1 MDKEEG
7 VSVTAEENPDIE
19 IDIIDDTPEADK
31 GRPVAK
37 ETGDASEVE
46 DGDEDDELDKY
57 SGSVQKRI
65 KKLTKGFNDER
76 RAKEAAVRE
85 REEAVKFAQHQFETT
100 KKLQKQLSEGSEVL
114 VNTSR
119 EAADQQM
126 EAAKRGF
133 KDAYDSGDSDKI
145 ADAQEA
151 ISKATLKKDQ
161 SSALRPLQF
170 EEDPVYNQP
179 QEQQVPT
186 PDTKALDWQEEN
198 EWFGTDKAMTGFALG
213 LHTELVEAGID
224 PRTNKYYEKV
234 NARMREVFPGSFP
247 SESDPV
253 ERANATPNRARSG
266 SVVASAARST
276 ASKRVSLT
284 ASQVALAKRLGLT
297 NAQYAHELMKL
308 GA

>member
-37 ETGDASEVE
+37 EEPSEAE
-46 DGDEDDELDKY
+46 DGDEGDDELDKY

-65 KKLTKGFNDER
+65 KKLTKGYNDER
-76 RAKEAAVRE
+76 RAKEAALRE
-85 REEAVKFAQHQFETT
+85 REEAVKFAQHQYQTT
-100 KKLQKQLSEGSEVL
+100 KNLQKQLSEGSEAYL
-114 VNTSR
+114 STAQA
-119 EAADQQM
+119 AADQQM
-126 EAAKRGF
+126 DIAKRVF

-151 ISKATLKKDQ
+151 ISRATLKKDQ

-170 EEDPVYNQP
+170 AEDPVYNQP
-179 QEQQVPT
+179 QVQQPQA

-198 EWFGTDKAMTGFALG
+198 EWFGPNKAMTGFALG

-224 PRTNKYYEKV
+224 PKSDKYYERV
-234 NARMREVFPGSFP
+234 NSRMREVFPGSFP
-247 SESDPV
+247 SDSDPV
-253 ERANATPNRARSG
+253 ERATATPNRARSG

>member
-19 IDIIDDTPEADK
+19 IDIIDDTPEVDK

-37 ETGDASEVE
+37 ETADAEE
-46 DGDEDDELDKY
+46 GDEGDDELDKY

-65 KKLTKGFNDER
+65 KKLTKGYNDER
-76 RAKEAAVRE
+76 RAKEAALRE
-85 REEAVKFAQHQFETT
+85 REEAVKFANHQFENT

-133 KDAYDSGDSDKI
+133 RDAYDTGDSDKI

-151 ISKATLKKDQ
+151 ITRATLRKEH
-161 SSALRPLQF
+161 SSSLRPLQF
-170 EEDPVYNQP
+170 AEDPVYNQP

-186 PDTKALDWQEEN
+186 PDTKALAWQEEN
-198 EWFGTDKAMTGFALG
+198 EWFGPDKAMTGFALG
-213 LHTELVEAGID
+213 LHTELVESGVD
-224 PRTNKYYEKV
+224 PKSDKYYERV
-234 NARMREVFPGSFP
+234 NSRMREVFPGSFP
-247 SESDPV
+247 SDSDPV
-253 ERANATPNRARSG
+253 ERATATPNRARSG

-284 ASQVALAKRLGLT
+284 ASQVSLAKRLGLT

-308 GA
+308 GD

>member
-31 GRPVAK
+31 GRPVASA
-37 ETGDASEVE
+37 DAEE
-46 DGDEDDELDKY
+46 GDEGDDELDKY

-65 KKLTKGFNDER
+65 KKLTKGYNDER
-76 RAKEAAVRE
+76 RAKEAALRE
-85 REEAVKFAQHQFETT
+85 REEAVRFAQHQYQTT
-100 KKLQKQLSEGSEVL
+100 KDLQKQLSYGSEVL
-114 VNTSR
+114 VSTSND
-119 EAADQQM
+119 AADQQM
-126 EAAKRGF
+126 EIAKRVF
-133 KDAYDSGDSDKI
+133 KEAYDSGDSDKI
-145 ADAQEA
+145 ADAQAA
-151 ISKATLKKDQ
+151 ISRATLRKDQ

-170 EEDPVYNQP
+170 AEDTVYNQP

-308 GA
+308 KD

>member
-1 MDKEEG
+1 MDKDEE

-19 IDIIDDTPEADK
+19 INIIDDTPEVDK
-31 GRPVAK
+31 GRPIAK
-37 ETGDASEVE
+37 ETTDASDAEG
-46 DGDEDDELDKY
+46 GDEEDELDKY

-65 KKLTKGFNDER
+65 KKLTKGYNDER
-76 RAKEAAVRE
+76 RAKEAALRE

-133 KDAYDSGDSDKI
+133 RDAYDSGDSDKI

-151 ISKATLKKDQ
+151 ITRATLRKEH

-253 ERANATPNRARSG
+253 ERATATPNRARSG

-276 ASKRVSLT
+276 ASKQVSLT
-284 ASQVALAKRLGLT
+284 HSQVSLAKRLGLT

-308 GA
+308 KD